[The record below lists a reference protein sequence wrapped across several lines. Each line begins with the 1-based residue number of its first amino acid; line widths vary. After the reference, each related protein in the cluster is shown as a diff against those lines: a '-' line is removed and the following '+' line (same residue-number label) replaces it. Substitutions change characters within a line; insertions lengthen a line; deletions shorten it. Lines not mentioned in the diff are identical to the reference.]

1 MKNGGKK
8 AHYGVYVAKCLILI
22 FYFEIWWLNALDI
35 KCYVLHL
42 EHQEK
47 GPKQGTQ
54 EKYILTLEY

>member
-8 AHYGVYVAKCLILI
+8 AHDVHVAKWLILI

-35 KCYVLHL
+35 KHYVLYL

-47 GPKQGTQ
+47 GQKQGTP
-54 EKYILTLEY
+54 EKYISTMEH